1 MDAQPAHANDTSV
14 NSPAPVVPMLR
25 AVLLCDIVES
35 TALVERLGDARAAGL
50 MQHHDQL
57 LRQAL
62 SICRGQLI
70 DRAVADIPFEPAIRL
85 EQQFR
90 AGLHHA

>member
-1 MDAQPAHANDTSV
+1 MDAHPAHANDTSV

-57 LRQAL
+57 LRQAD
-62 SICRGQLI
+62 QAMY
-70 DRAVADIPFEPAIRL
+70 RAKVAGRNRIEFAET
-85 EQQFR
+85 
-90 AGLHHA
+90 